1 METQRYSNVTRA
13 LSETPW
19 AILPDTFAAILEAV
33 SLRAQGKTLSDEEL
47 EARIGA
53 GPTRRVGYTHG
64 NVQVLPL
71 YGTIFPRA
79 NLVSEMSGGTSLQQ
93 WAAAFDEAVKDA
105 RVDAILIDVHS
116 PGGSTALVADVAA
129 KIRAARNEKHV
140 VAIANA
146 LCASAAYHLA
156 SQAQEIIASPSSL
169 VGSIG
174 VFLAHEDWSR
184 HDDIEGIKTTLI
196 HAGRYKVEGNPYEPL
211 GDEARDALQALVDD
225 TYELFVAD
233 VAAGRRTTAA
243 KVRDGYGQGR
253 VLTARQALA
262 EGMVDR
268 IETFEQTLERLKS
281 SPAASV
287 APTRARAEL
296 AADLAHDRHMTLE
309 QARAVL
315 AALAP
320 QADDPTDEPEPE
332 PGNTPADQP
341 DDELDTEEAFA
352 SLRAVASD
360 IREDIDAA
368 AALKTLR
375 SLHQDMRTAT
385 TPGGTEE

>member
-1 METQRYSNVTRA
+1 MDGIEQRYSNVTRA

-33 SLRAQGKTLSDEEL
+33 SLRAQGKTLTDSEIQ
-47 EARIGA
+47 ARIGS
-53 GPTRRVGYTHG
+53 GPARRVGYTHG
-64 NVQVLPL
+64 AVAVLPL

-93 WAAAFDEAVKDA
+93 WAASFDDAVRDP

-116 PGGSTALVADVAA
+116 PGGSTALVADTAA
-129 KIRAARNEKHV
+129 KIRAARGEKPV

-156 SQAQEIIASPSSL
+156 SQAQEIVASPSAL

-184 HDDIEGIKTTLI
+184 FDDIQGIKTTLI
-196 HAGRYKVEGNPYEPL
+196 HAGRYKVEGNPHEPL
-211 GDEARDALQALVDD
+211 GDEAREALQALVDD
-225 TYELFVAD
+225 TYRLFVTD

-243 KVRDGYGQGR
+243 KVENGYGQGR
-253 VLTARQALA
+253 VLTARHALE

-268 IETFEQTLERLKS
+268 IETFDQTLERLKS
-281 SPAASV
+281 TSPTPQAA
-287 APTRARAEL
+287 ATRARANGWITGREL
-296 AADLAHDRHMTLE
+296 RADTEPDPE
-309 QARAVL
+309 PEDQPEPEDV
-315 AALAP
+315 P
-320 QADDPTDEPEPE
+320 VDEPTDEPE
-332 PGNTPADQP
+332 
-341 DDELDTEEAFA
+341 DELDTEEAFA
-352 SLRAVASD
+352 ALRDVASD
-360 IREDIDAA
+360 IRGDTDAT

-385 TPGGTEE
+385 ITGGTEE